1 MRRVDTMSAASDFYK
16 QLSPVRSPVLRSLP
30 YRIALY
36 DFLLDSSPLP
46 GSDSLIPRLVPSRF
60 NDDPFILDTEG
71 MFPTNYANDFSHILW
86 TLGF

>member
-1 MRRVDTMSAASDFYK
+1 MARHGVHQVDNAAAPMRRVDTMSAASDFYK

-46 GSDSLIPRLVPSRF
+46 GSDLR
-60 NDDPFILDTEG
+60 
-71 MFPTNYANDFSHILW
+71 FSHSPARAI
-86 TLGF
+86 TL